1 MLHSNRIPWK
11 LSEKIQKGTTLS
23 WRLDHA
29 EALLNYR
36 RPRRRSL
43 WYLAWLSS
51 DTSFEDGE
59 FNNPSV
65 IFEVARAESRA
76 VTTMFM
82 TKQGIHERRPAS
94 QRVRSPLDTASTVV
108 RHSWSPVEEDRI
120 SKLQVALSV
129 TRAIYY
135 AAIELDAM
143 LTLTQIQRRWL
154 TAKMIGASIGRY
166 AAFVDELMIRE
177 RLSEG
182 FIRKTLVFERDLHS
196 KQVQRIL
203 VRRLSIAALS
213 TGVSILEHGQCVW
226 FGPPS
231 EAMTAFECFES

>member
-59 FNNPSV
+59 FNNPSA

-82 TKQGIHERRPAS
+82 TKHVIHEAFAH
-94 QRVRSPLDTASTVV
+94 QRSPLDTE

-154 TAKMIGASIGRY
+154 TGKMIEASIERY
-166 AAFVDELMIRE
+166 AAFVDGLMIRE

-213 TGVSILEHGQCVW
+213 TGVSILERGQCVW

-231 EAMTAFECFES
+231 EAMAAFECFES